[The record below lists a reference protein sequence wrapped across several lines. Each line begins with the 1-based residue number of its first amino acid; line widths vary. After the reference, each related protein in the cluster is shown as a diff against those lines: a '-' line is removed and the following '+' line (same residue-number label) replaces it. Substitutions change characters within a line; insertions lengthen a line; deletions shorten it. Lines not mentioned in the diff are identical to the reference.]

1 MQTLE
6 QIIDE
11 LQSISDK
18 AMDSYSLAD
27 RHRINQLRIPLA
39 KAIAKAKQD
48 VSESDRQRKLYRAKQ
63 MKLTTGTVKDRES
76 EIEESEGYQQRVV
89 ATIKAQYIVDLCSPL
104 LQFMSVMWTT
114 IRDAVKI
121 LDEEIRQYNQ

>member
-63 MKLTTGTVKDRES
+63 MKL
-76 EIEESEGYQQRVV
+76 
-89 ATIKAQYIVDLCSPL
+89 PL
-104 LQFMSVMWTT
+104 VQLRIGSQKLRSQKV
-114 IRDAVKI
+114 ISN
-121 LDEEIRQYNQ
+121 E